1 LKRIST
7 KILPVLL
14 LLTWIGAMAGFG
26 GCAAK
31 PLPRYNTPPEDAP
44 KQRLYPLS
52 AGAVISSTPALS
64 ADFVEGKIQVRVP
77 ARSGEDWP
85 AFGRRVLQDPL
96 QWLEVQRLN
105 NRQRLHSIK
114 EVIMPLALLNKE
126 HQRLALA
133 QIFPNDELTPTGWRH
148 VVTHSGETIWLIA
161 EIFTG
166 DGNNYPAI
174 QKENNLAPESVLRHE
189 QTVLISPN
197 LLLPNLRPAN
207 LLVAATTSLPEVA
220 PPSVT
225 EPIKPTPELPKQ
237 AASNETPSS
246 KPSTPSAASR
256 VRAPTTST
264 KDRTARTPAPRDRQT
279 VAALSHPDLVFQ
291 QNARGERE
299 AVYRLKKGEALYS
312 AVVVRFTGR
321 IDADEVSSIAQK
333 LLAYNGLSDATRIP
347 DGALIRI
354 PVRFLD
360 EDILRGKIPPSPITR
375 PPRPER
381 RSRTRSNL
389 HVILDAGHGGNDPG
403 TIMRGWREDE
413 IAYELMLRIK
423 QGLQNRGAKVYSTVS
438 DRRTG
443 DTVNGGSLLANNREE
458 YVKVTPEYF
467 MDDSRIA
474 LNLRIYLIEDLYRW
488 ILRRGAAPENVVMI
502 SIHLDHLHPSVGG
515 AMVYFPGADQ
525 RSSQFKAA
533 GSVYRQFKESRQGA
547 IYFKR
552 SESASA
558 EEASRGFAWG
568 LIDAFQKTNIPVHAY
583 QPVRRY
589 VYRRD
594 SKWTPGI
601 IRYSRVPTSILLE
614 AANLSNRDDLS
625 RIRSASFRQ
634 RLAEAVV
641 KTIMAQE

>member
-1 LKRIST
+1 
-7 KILPVLL
+7 
-14 LLTWIGAMAGFG
+14 MAGVW
-26 GCAAK
+26 GCGAK

-105 NRQRLHSIK
+105 NRQRLHVIK
-114 EVIMPLALLNKE
+114 AVSMPLALLNKE

-133 QIFPNDELTPTGWRH
+133 QLFPNDELISTGWRH
-148 VVTHSGETIWLIA
+148 VVTHSGETVWLIA

-166 DGNNYPAI
+166 DGNNYLAI
-174 QKENNLAPESVLRHE
+174 QKENNLTPENVLRHG
-189 QTVLISPN
+189 QSVLIPPN
-197 LLLPNLRPAN
+197 LLLPNLRPAD
-207 LLVAATTSLPEVA
+207 LLVAATSPPKPE
-220 PPSVT
+220 PSGQT

-237 AASNETPSS
+237 AAVANDVPSA
-246 KPSTPSAASR
+246 KPSPPSAGSR
-256 VRAPTTST
+256 VVASVAKPKSSTGTS
-264 KDRTARTPAPRDRQT
+264 KDRQT
-279 VAALSHPDLVFQ
+279 ITALSHPDLVFQ

-321 IDADEVSSIAQK
+321 IEADEVNDVAQK
-333 LLAYNGLSDATRIP
+333 LLAYNGIRDATKIA
-347 DGALIRI
+347 DGTPIRI

-360 EDILRGKIPPSPITR
+360 EDILRGKIPPAPTTR

-381 RSRTRSNL
+381 RSRPRSDL

-403 TIMRGWREDE
+403 TIVRGWVEDE
-413 IAYELMLRIK
+413 IAYDLMLRIK

-438 DRRTG
+438 DKRTG
-443 DTVNGGSLLANNREE
+443 DAVNGGSLLANNRDE

-467 MDDSRIA
+467 MNDSRTA
-474 LNLRIYLIEDLYRW
+474 LNLRIYLVEDIYRW
-488 ILRRGAAPENVVMI
+488 LLRRRVPAENIVFI

-515 AMVYFPGADQ
+515 AMAYYPGAEA
-525 RSSQFKAA
+525 RSTQFRAA
-533 GSVYRQFKESRQGA
+533 GSIYRQYRESRLGTIQ
-547 IYFKR
+547 FRR
-552 SESASA
+552 SESETAEAASLA
-558 EEASRGFAWG
+558 FAQDLIQAFRGAS
-568 LIDAFQKTNIPVHAY
+568 IPVHDY
-583 QPVRRY
+583 QPIRRY

-594 SKWTPGI
+594 AKWTPGI

-614 AANLSNRDDLS
+614 AANLSNRDDLA